1 MSLEDSHVLA
11 RIKEEN
17 KPSPEEAVIQD
28 FVDN

>member
-17 KPSPEEAVIQD
+17 KPSPEEAD
-28 FVDN
+28 DTRFC